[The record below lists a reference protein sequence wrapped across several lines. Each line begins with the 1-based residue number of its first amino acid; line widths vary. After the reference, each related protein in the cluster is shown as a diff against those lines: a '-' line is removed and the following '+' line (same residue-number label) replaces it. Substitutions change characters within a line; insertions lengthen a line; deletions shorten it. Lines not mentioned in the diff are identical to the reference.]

1 MKVSIIIP
9 VYNAEKYLEECLES
23 AINQSYSDIEIIAVD
38 DGSTDNSP
46 KILKKYSNKIK
57 ILTKKN
63 GGVASAINSGIKEMT
78 GEWFKLLGADDVL
91 YPNAVEILIEE
102 TSNIT
107 NKKKCI
113 LASNY
118 HIIDSKGRIVCEYNE
133 PDYNQLDRFNFNV
146 NLLDHFIGNAITSL
160 IHKSTIDSF
169 GMFDENFSIT
179 PDYELW
185 LRYCILYKVRIH
197 LIPKFLAK
205 YRVHEEMLS
214 QTIADEKIKVQ
225 NGKVSRYVLNKLDFE
240 ERQKYEIALKQLQRR
255 SPLELSKACIKYLL
269 MKFLPKSTATK
280 IIFGYRR
287 KFKIETYKIKKLNL

>member
-9 VYNAEKYLEECLES
+9 VYNAEKYLEECVES

-46 KILKKYSNKIK
+46 QILKKYSNKIK

-78 GEWFKLLGADDVL
+78 GEWLKLLGADDVL
-91 YPNAVEILIEE
+91 YPNAVEVLIAE

-107 NKKKCI
+107 NNKKWI
-113 LASNY
+113 LVSNY
-118 HIIDSKGRIVCEYNE
+118 HIIDSKGRILSEYIE
-133 PDYNQLDRFNFNV
+133 PDYNKLDRFNFNV
-146 NLLDHFIGNAITSL
+146 NLLHHFIGNVITSL

-185 LRYCILYKVRIH
+185 LRYCIVYKVQLHI
-197 LIPKFLAK
+197 IPKFLIK
-205 YRVHEEMLS
+205 YRVHEEMQS
-214 QTIADEKIKVQ
+214 QTIATKKIRVQ
-225 NGKVSRYVLNKLDFE
+225 NDQIRRYILNKLDFE
-240 ERQKYEIALKQLQRR
+240 ERQKYEIALEQYQHR
-255 SPLELSKACIKYLL
+255 SPLELSKAGIRYLI

-280 IIFGYRR
+280 IINGYRR
-287 KFKIETYKIKKLNL
+287 KYQNGTYKIKKLNL